1 MIFVRLISLETG
13 SGFICHLPV
22 PCLET
27 SVSLCHVRKAAV
39 KKQQQ
44 LCEALV
50 GIILYTFRLALGGR
64 HGKKKGVGRN
74 HLVPVLPNQH
84 RTFISFD
91 TFCLEVRE
99 VGRGA
104 HVGI

>member
-13 SGFICHLPV
+13 SGFICRLPV

-64 HGKKKGVGRN
+64 HGKKKGCGKKSFSACAPKPASN
-74 HLVPVLPNQH
+74 IY
-84 RTFISFD
+84 FI
-91 TFCLEVRE
+91 
-99 VGRGA
+99 
-104 HVGI
+104 